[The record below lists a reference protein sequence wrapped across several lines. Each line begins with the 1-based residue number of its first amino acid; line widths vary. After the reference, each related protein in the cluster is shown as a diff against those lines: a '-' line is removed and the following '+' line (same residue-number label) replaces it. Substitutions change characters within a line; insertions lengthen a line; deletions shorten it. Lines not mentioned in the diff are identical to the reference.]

1 MAVSQPENER
11 NIFSRTA
18 ESGGHMDV
26 FAELKKILEELLDL
40 EDREI
45 TPETLLIQDLGAESI
60 DLLELAVT
68 INSRF
73 RITVK
78 DDEIFLTR
86 FRLYSTEAQQQG
98 KDTVHYIGGKYPF
111 LGEERIAE
119 IMAHIKEGPQL
130 KIKDLISYVTYR
142 SQGV

>member
-1 MAVSQPENER
+1 M
-11 NIFSRTA
+11 
-18 ESGGHMDV
+18 GV

-40 EDREI
+40 DDREL

-73 RITVK
+73 KIAVK

-86 FRLYSTEAQQQG
+86 FGLYLTDARKQG
-98 KDTVHYIGGKYPF
+98 RDLVHYLAGRYPF
-111 LGEERIAE
+111 LGEDRIAE

-130 KIKDLISYVTYR
+130 KIRDLVSYITYQ
-142 SQGV
+142 SKGI

>member
-1 MAVSQPENER
+1 
-11 NIFSRTA
+11 
-18 ESGGHMDV
+18 MDV
-26 FAELKKILEELLDL
+26 FAELKKIIEDLLDL
-40 EDREI
+40 ENREI

-73 RITVK
+73 KVAVK

-86 FRLYSTEAQQQG
+86 FRLYFTEAEKQG
-98 KDTVHYIGGKYPF
+98 KDAVRYLAGKYPF
-111 LGEERIAE
+111 LGKGRIAE

-130 KIKDLISYVTYR
+130 KIKDLISYVAYR
-142 SQGV
+142 SQEV

>member
-1 MAVSQPENER
+1 
-11 NIFSRTA
+11 
-18 ESGGHMDV
+18 MDV
-26 FAELKKILEELLDL
+26 FAELKKILVELLDL

-98 KDTVHYIGGKYPF
+98 KDTGHYIGGKYPF

-130 KIKDLISYVTYR
+130 KIKDLISYVTYW

>member
-1 MAVSQPENER
+1 
-11 NIFSRTA
+11 
-18 ESGGHMDV
+18 MDV
-26 FAELKKILEELLDL
+26 LAELKKILEGLLDL

-73 RITVK
+73 KIAVK

-86 FRLYSTEAQQQG
+86 FRLYSREAEQQG
-98 KDTVHYIGGKYPF
+98 KDAIHYLAGRYPF
-111 LGEERIAE
+111 LGKDRIEE

>member
-1 MAVSQPENER
+1 M
-11 NIFSRTA
+11 
-18 ESGGHMDV
+18 GV
-26 FAELKKILEELLDL
+26 FAELKKIIEELLDL
-40 EDREI
+40 DDREL

-73 RITVK
+73 KIAVK

-86 FRLYSTEAQQQG
+86 FGLYLIDARKQG
-98 KDTVHYIGGKYPF
+98 RDLVHYLAGRYPF
-111 LGEERIAE
+111 LGEDRIAE

-130 KIKDLISYVTYR
+130 KIRDLVSYITYQ
-142 SQGV
+142 SKGI